1 MVALHSEG
9 AMRWRVLVLA
19 VLIAAGGCRPR
30 IPFLVVEND
39 SAHAVRVT
47 YVEHAET
54 GVAPRDGPRRCIAS
68 SVAPAVLPTKELD
81 LYIARGAFVPSAG
94 VEIDLERCEVRLDI
108 GPGFSGAFQPGPF
121 CADSAAT
128 PDTVARF
135 EPNLDYLSI
144 ESAAGRME
152 WRGWDT
158 ARQFERTRHWC
169 VMRVGE
175 SQ

>member
-1 MVALHSEG
+1 MS
-9 AMRWRVLVLA
+9 WRAAVLA
-19 VLIAAGGCRPR
+19 VLIAASGCRPR

-47 YVEHAET
+47 YVEHAD
-54 GVAPRDGPRRCIAS
+54 GGGPRRCIAS
-68 SVAPAVLPTKELD
+68 SVVPAVLPTNELD
-81 LYIARGAFVPSAG
+81 LYIARGAIVPTAG
-94 VEIDLERCEVRLDI
+94 VEIDTENCEVRLDI

-121 CADSAAT
+121 CADSAAI

-144 ESAAGRME
+144 ESAAGRRE
-152 WRGWDT
+152 WRGWDA
-158 ARQFERTRHWC
+158 ARQFDRARHWC

-175 SQ
+175 PR

>member
-1 MVALHSEG
+1 MY
-9 AMRWRVLVLA
+9 WRAFALA

-30 IPFLVVEND
+30 IPFLVLEND
-39 SAHAVRVT
+39 SAHSVRVT
-47 YVEHAET
+47 YVEHAE
-54 GVAPRDGPRRCIAS
+54 GGLASPDSPRRCIAS

-121 CADSAAT
+121 CADSVES
-128 PDTVARF
+128 PDTARRG

-144 ESAAGRME
+144 ETAAGKME

-158 ARQFERTRHWC
+158 ARQFKRGRHWC
-169 VMRVGE
+169 VLRVGE
-175 SQ
+175 SR